1 MDSISPPEG
10 LAIQSPWQAPEF
22 SGSMSSFSRISG
34 MELLAVRTLP
44 FYPQRS
50 EVVYIPA
57 RASDQAVA
65 GQR

>member
-22 SGSMSSFSRISG
+22 SGSMSSLSRISG

-44 FYPQRS
+44 F
-50 EVVYIPA
+50 
-57 RASDQAVA
+57 
-65 GQR
+65 

>member
-1 MDSISPPEG
+1 
-10 LAIQSPWQAPEF
+10 
-22 SGSMSSFSRISG
+22 